1 MANSTDPIAIAIKQI
16 MKEKGL
22 LQGAV
27 AKRAG
32 FSEKRFSNMMND
44 RQVILAC
51 DLFPISQAL
60 GVVIPVILAEGKKAL
75 SDSEQKAG

>member
-16 MKEKGL
+16 MREKGL

-32 FSEKRFSNMMND
+32 ISEKQFSNMMNN
-44 RQVILAC
+44 RKIIRAC

-60 GVVIPVILAEGKKAL
+60 GVEIPIILAEGEKAR